1 LIVLWLIFHKENKY
15 MSEPMVASPVQPTP
29 CHAGRWRA
37 ATVVLLL
44 LLVIGFTSAWSLF
57 EQFKAQLSHVQTQL
71 QGTSQIK
78 YVSVLL
84 DAQQAPAMLI
94 TVDTHEGALQLQRLN
109 SVKEGR
115 EDTMQLWAIGKSGSA
130 PRSLGIVESAGK
142 TLRLA
147 ASEEALKDVTQLA
160 ISVENK
166 GGVPQTQ
173 GPRLPYLFQGALVQ
187 KAL

>member
-1 LIVLWLIFHKENKY
+1 MNEA
-15 MSEPMVASPVQPTP
+15 PVAPPLATTP
-29 CHAGRWRA
+29 CRAGRWRA
-37 ATVVLLL
+37 ATVFCVL
-44 LLVIGFTSAWSLF
+44 LLVIGFTTGWSLF
-57 EQFKAQLSHVQTQL
+57 EQFKAQMGHLQTQL

-78 YVSVLL
+78 YIAVLL

-94 TVDTHEGALQLQRLN
+94 TVDPHEGALQLQRLN

-115 EDTMQLWAIGKSGSA
+115 EDTMQLWAVGKVGVA
-130 PRSLGIVESAGK
+130 PRSLGILGSPGK

-147 ASEEALKDVTQLA
+147 ASEEALRDVTQLA

-166 GGVPQTQ
+166 GGVPQVQ
-173 GPRLPYLFQGALVQ
+173 GPRLPYLFQGAVVQ

>member
-1 LIVLWLIFHKENKY
+1 MNEAA
-15 MSEPMVASPVQPTP
+15 VALPLATP
-29 CHAGRWRA
+29 PCRAGRWRA
-37 ATVVLLL
+37 ATVFCVL
-44 LLVIGFTSAWSLF
+44 LLVIGFTTGWSLF
-57 EQFKAQLSHVQTQL
+57 EQFKAQLGHLQTQL

-78 YVSVLL
+78 YIAVLL

-94 TVDTHEGALQLQRLN
+94 TVDPHEGVLQLQRLN

-115 EDTMQLWAIGKSGSA
+115 EDTMQLWAVGKVGVA
-130 PRSLGIVESAGK
+130 PRSLGILGSTGK

-147 ASEEALKDVTQLA
+147 ASEEALRDVTQLA

-166 GGVPQTQ
+166 GGVPQAQ
-173 GPRLPYLFQGALVQ
+173 GPRLPYLFQGAVVQ

>member
-1 LIVLWLIFHKENKY
+1 MNEPLIAA
-15 MSEPMVASPVQPTP
+15 PAQTPP

-37 ATVVLLL
+37 ATVFCLL
-44 LLVIGFTSAWSLF
+44 LLVFGFTTGWSLF
-57 EQFKAQLSHVQTQL
+57 EQFKAQINHLQTQL

-78 YVSVLL
+78 YISVLL

-94 TVDTHEGALQLQRLN
+94 TIDTHEGAMQLQRLN

-115 EDTMQLWAIGKSGSA
+115 EDTMQLWAVGKVGVA
-130 PRSLGIVESAGK
+130 PRSLGILGSTGK

-147 ASEEALKDVTQLA
+147 ASEEALLDVTQLA

-166 GGVPQTQ
+166 GGVPQAQ
-173 GPRLPYLFQGALVQ
+173 GPRLPYLFQGAVVQ